1 MLFISG
7 SGKVLITHL
16 NTLGTGLL
24 EKYEGKVKKSWCTLF
39 NFGPFFR
46 YISVMTQEE
55 FTHIAG
61 EMRTKAVTVAQR
73 FGYASDDAEDVAQ
86 DVMLKLW
93 CLHEKIDDAARLK
106 ASVAITTKHVCIDRW
121 RTTHLNADV
130 DSATPLIDEHSLYD
144 QLEYAE
150 LEQWMNEQ
158 IDRLPTTSRIVLTM
172 RQLEHRELS
181 EIADILGIRQ
191 ASVSTLLARAR
202 RELITKL
209 KRRNEL

>member
-1 MLFISG
+1 M
-7 SGKVLITHL
+7 
-16 NTLGTGLL
+16 
-24 EKYEGKVKKSWCTLF
+24 F
-39 NFGPFFR
+39 NFGVFLR
-46 YISVMTQEE
+46 YINRMTQEE
-55 FTHIAG
+55 FTHIAS
-61 EMRTKAVTVAQR
+61 EMRRNAVSAAQKYG
-73 FGYASDDAEDVAQ
+73 FAPDDAEDIAQ

-93 CLHEKIDDAARLK
+93 CLHEKIGDAARLR

-130 DSATPLIDEHSLYD
+130 DSAMPLVDEHSLYD